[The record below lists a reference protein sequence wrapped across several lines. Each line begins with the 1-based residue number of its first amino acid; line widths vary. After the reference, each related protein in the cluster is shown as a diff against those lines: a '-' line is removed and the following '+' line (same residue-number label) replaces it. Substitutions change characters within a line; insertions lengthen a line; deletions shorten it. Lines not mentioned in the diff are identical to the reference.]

1 LKKLEVFLPI
11 RFCRQNRFV
20 VDVVVVDGA
29 EEEEEKDGNARMT
42 TTGESL
48 EIKKAARVI
57 RVWEKKDTHFL
68 LHFFKRCGEGDD
80 DYDDDFFSFG
90 ESTLTEDDDDAPY
103 DDADANEVL
112 VLARRKKSSRRSKRL
127 LRRDYESHHAEK
139 RGGDSRGKSAQKL
152 KNFPLFSN
160 LGRRS
165 NII

>member
-1 LKKLEVFLPI
+1 
-11 RFCRQNRFV
+11 
-20 VDVVVVDGA
+20 
-29 EEEEEKDGNARMT
+29 MT

-48 EIKKAARVI
+48 EIKKAARVK

-139 RGGDSRGKSAQKL
+139 RGGDSRGKSAQKVRFGSKFVL
-152 KNFPLFSN
+152 VCGFYLILLTFCSPP
-160 LGRRS
+160 RRRKLS
-165 NII
+165 FYSRALES